1 MSFEDSVRLFEGT
14 RYEEED
20 TSSTT
25 PRELRG
31 WYSYAIAAEVFAV
44 VGVGT
49 CAQLCVFLMRVC
61 SGHMLLYR
69 DQRDVYSNRE

>member
-1 MSFEDSVRLFEGT
+1 MSFEDAVGSSQGI

-49 CAQLCVFLMRVC
+49 CAT
-61 SGHMLLYR
+61 LLYSR
-69 DQRDVYSNRE
+69 YECTPGVWPFTLTLQ